1 MGGDGG
7 ALGRRSGD
15 GETGVGGDGGALGRR
30 SGDGETGVGGDGGAL
45 GGGQETERLGWEGL
59 VGPWGGGQETERL
72 EWEGLVVHLFPPL
85 HPLFF
90 FPSLFSS
97 SPSPP
102 LPSLSFTSFFPFLS
116 SPLSYPS
123 SLPPLSLSLQTRTHY
138 LELLCRIVTNTDY
151 KEHRHRRQDISTCL
165 NRIAQEENP
174 ESERDHEV
182 IKKLWVT
189 FPGIFEEVTDL

>member
-1 MGGDGG
+1 MAISEPCCPNSLTKFLLDVFSDASTSGMFYTTDMMVLIDIVTRQLSD
-7 ALGRRSGD
+7 LGPGEEVRSGRD
-15 GETGVGGDGGALGRR
+15 WSGR
-30 SGDGETGVGGDGGAL
+30 
-45 GGGQETERLGWEGL
+45 GWWFTFSL
-59 VGPWGGGQETERL
+59 HFTLSPPFS
-72 EWEGLVVHLFPPL
+72 FPFPL
-85 HPLFF
+85 LFF
-90 FPSLFSS
+90 LSFST
-97 SPSPP
+97 PP
-102 LPSLSFTSFFPFLS
+102 LPPPSFTFFSFLS

-123 SLPPLSLSLQTRTHY
+123 SSSSSSPPAPSLSLQTRTHY

-151 KEHRHRRQDISTCL
+151 KEHRHRCQDISSCL